1 MMIMNRLIRIRL
13 VAVAVMAVMAMP
25 VIMGGRAVND
35 CGRLRYSIEHNIAP
49 SDSLA
54 IDPEEIVRGL
64 RSALA
69 VEGDTLDWN
78 TWEQARPWLY
88 FVNQIGW
95 DNEDYLEY
103 SQGVKSI
110 YPLKLYVA
118 EALKWVEK
126 HRKSLTRD
134 RIYKVI
140 SLWDR
145 YVHRAGDR
153 AISGEVSD
161 SIVEALYELVIED

>member
-1 MMIMNRLIRIRL
+1 MIMNRLIRIRL